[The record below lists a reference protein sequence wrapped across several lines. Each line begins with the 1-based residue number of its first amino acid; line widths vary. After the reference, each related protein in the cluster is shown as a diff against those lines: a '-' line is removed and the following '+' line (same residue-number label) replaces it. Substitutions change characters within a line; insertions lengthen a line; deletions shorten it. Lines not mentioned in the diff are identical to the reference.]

1 MAGKKVYIDI
11 VVDDKGT
18 TKRVAVDAKRLG
30 VALEDTA
37 GATERIHKANEN
49 YSKST
54 GRANKQT
61 RGLAGTASST
71 GKTLGNLASGIQG
84 GLVPAYATLAAHVFA
99 ITALFEAFS
108 RAADTT
114 KLIAGQQA
122 LAANTGVA
130 YRTVS
135 NAIKEATGA
144 QLSFKDAASAAA
156 IGTAAGLSPTQLERL
171 GKAAKDTSFL
181 LGRDLTDS
189 FNRLVR
195 GVTKAE
201 PELLDEL
208 GIILRLEPATKKYAD
223 SINKSVS
230 ELSAYERSQ
239 AVANEVLSQAETK
252 FGSAADGA
260 DNAGESVARLRSSFD
275 SLVEVAQTTII
286 KKLAPAF
293 DFLSENTSALA
304 VASGVLGLGFIK
316 AFTPAGPQ
324 LTNIGQAADKARARI
339 KDLALAGG
347 KSKLGDAIA
356 GGARIGASEIAQLER
371 SANSA
376 TSTVLDM
383 SRANKDVLKADLD
396 TLKTEHD
403 VHMSQMSKGWKG
415 YFAGAKAGMRRTIE
429 ESGKFLGGLRI
440 FGVAASR
447 ILSAIPFLGMAYLA
461 FEALKAYKES
471 INGMTE
477 AQKAAEKTTNSF
489 AKSMKTLGEE
499 IQSTLDKMYVG
510 TNTLRQTATA
520 MGNIALSANIL
531 GKVDAFERLG
541 KDTQKYKESQAGL
554 VAVFEKLAD
563 MDPRYGKFVETIR
576 KGNKLSDEQRIALH
590 EINNELITG
599 SQSIQRWADTYNNII
614 ESIRNVS
621 GGEAATPLDLLIQNT
636 DRGLA
641 RHAESLLAMQN
652 AAQVHKSA
660 LDKQREILS
669 DREAAQ
675 VSARDAVI
683 ALGERPPEGTTPSP
697 GNDLSNDLRRLKFEL
712 ADAAVRAAD
721 AAWREQDAN
730 VKKLQADMDKYS
742 KEEIRKE
749 IEKRQEL
756 LRYKKIYEDFQ
767 TELLDNQA
775 KSQKNDKQTA
785 RLNNLGL
792 DLQGKLANIRKGGL
806 VDENAML
813 AAQNKKIAAEARLA
827 AIRDKIKDETD
838 ANVIAA
844 KREFEIQEHNV
855 DVLKLN
861 HKLNASRRAMQ
872 EDAAKRADK
881 DLKAAREGLSVQ
893 KQLNYELEREE
904 RIKAGMVP
912 GVRGDRAD
920 FEARQ
925 ARIRSA
931 RLALQKAEIEFRRA
945 QENRAELTRFNP
957 LVPID
962 PKDRDAAE
970 KRFTQAGKERR
981 AAERNLAVEENILT
995 IQRNQTIAREEE
1007 LRHQLASVGLN
1018 PLQEAYYLRT
1028 REHIKIHGFLMAE
1041 TAERLEE
1048 EVRLEHT
1055 LNEQLELKSTLYNT
1069 LQDQFTSFFASFSE
1083 GTSSATDAF
1092 KAMAKGILA
1101 QLAQMMARMLA
1112 ARILMHSFGTSKAP
1126 DIKHRVPTEL
1136 ATGDFGER
1144 IGAFQLRETV
1154 TQRAIEKAQKAQKR
1168 YGGIVDPPKYSM
1180 GGIAR
1185 GREAG
1190 YPAVLHGTEAV
1201 VPLPNNR
1208 EIPVDLKGGSG
1219 TNNVVVNVSMEGQ
1232 SSSRD
1237 VQGDQQLR
1245 SLGTVISSVVQDE
1258 IQRQKRPGG
1267 LLSPYGAA

>member
-1 MAGKKVYIDI
+1 MASKKVYIDI
-11 VVDDKGT
+11 IVDDKGS

-30 VALEDTA
+30 VALEDSA
-37 GATERIHKANEN
+37 GATERVNKANES

-54 GRANKQT
+54 SRANRQT

-99 ITALFEAFS
+99 ITALFDAFS

-114 KLIAGQQA
+114 KLIAGQEA

-135 NAIKEATGA
+135 NSIKEATGA

-156 IGTAAGLSPTQLERL
+156 IGTAAGLSPVQLEKL

-260 DNAGESVARLRSSFD
+260 DNAGESVARLKSSFD
-275 SLVEVAQTTII
+275 SLMEVAQTTII
-286 KKLAPAF
+286 KTLAPAF
-293 DFLSENTSALA
+293 DFLTENTKALT

-324 LTNIGQAADKARARI
+324 LANIGAAADKARARI

-376 TSTVLDM
+376 SSTVIDM
-383 SRANKDVLKADLD
+383 SRTNKDVLKADLG
-396 TLKTEHD
+396 TLKLDHD
-403 VHMSQMSKGWKG
+403 VQMSKMSKGWKG
-415 YFAGAKAGMRRTIE
+415 YFASAKANMKGTID

-440 FGVAASR
+440 FGAGASR

-461 FEALKAYKES
+461 FEALTAYKES
-471 INGMTE
+471 LNGMTA
-477 AQKAAEKTTNSF
+477 AQKAAEKATNSF
-489 AKSMKTLGEE
+489 AGSMKTLGEE

-531 GKVDAFERLG
+531 NKIDAFERLG
-541 KDTQKYKESQAGL
+541 KDTNKYKEAQEGL

-576 KGNKLSDEQRIALH
+576 KGNKLSDEQRNAIH

-599 SQSIQRWADTYNNII
+599 SQAIQRWADTYNNII

-621 GGEAATPLDLLIQNT
+621 GGESATPLDLLIQNT

-641 RHAESLLAMQN
+641 RHDESMVAMEN
-652 AAQVHKSA
+652 ASQVHQDG
-660 LDKQREILS
+660 LDHQNSILDERFES
-669 DREAAQ
+669 MKETL
-675 VSARDAVI
+675 DAVN
-683 ALGERPPEGTTPSP
+683 ALGKRPVSMEDEPLLYAADENNPM
-697 GNDLSNDLRRLKFEL
+697 RAVFKA
-712 ADAAVRAAD
+712 ADAAVAAAK
-721 AAWREQDAN
+721 AAYDEQSDF
-730 VKKLQADMDKYS
+730 VEKLAKERSKYS
-742 KEEIRKE
+742 DEEMAKEKEKREELERYKE
-749 IEKRQEL
+749 IYGR
-756 LRYKKIYEDFQ
+756 FQ
-767 TELLDNQA
+767 TKLLSNQE
-775 KSQKNDKQTA
+775 KSKENDKHIA
-785 RLNNLGL
+785 VLSNLGL
-792 DLQGKLANIRKGGL
+792 NLYGKIANIRKGAL

-813 AAQNKKIAAEARLA
+813 AATSKKIDAEARLE
-827 AIRDKIKDETD
+827 AIKDKIKDDTD

-844 KREFEIQEHNV
+844 QRELDLQRDNVAVLEIAH
-855 DVLKLN
+855 D
-861 HKLNASRRAMQ
+861 LNASGRAMR
-872 EDAAKRADK
+872 EGGAIRADK
-881 DLKAAREGLSVQ
+881 DLKASRKGLSVQ
-893 KQLNYELEREE
+893 KELNYELEREE
-904 RIKAGMVP
+904 RIRAGMLR
-912 GVRGDRAD
+912 GVSGDRAE

-931 RLALQKAEIEFRRA
+931 RLELERAEIEFRRA
-945 QENRAELTRFNP
+945 QENKTEVLRYNP
-957 LVPID
+957 EVPIGEGA
-962 PKDRDAAE
+962 RDAAI
-970 KRFTQAGKERR
+970 KRAKDAVKARR
-981 AAERNLAVEENILT
+981 AAERDLAVEESILT
-995 IQRNQTIAREEE
+995 IQRNQTALREEE

-1018 PLQEAYYLRT
+1018 PLQEAYYLKT
-1028 REHIKIHGFLMAE
+1028 REHIKVHGYLME
-1041 TAERLEE
+1041 GTAKRLEE
-1048 EVRLEHT
+1048 EVKLEYT

-1069 LQDQFTSFFASFSE
+1069 MEDSFSSFFASFSQ

-1092 KAMAKGILA
+1092 KAMAKDILA
-1101 QLAQMMARMLA
+1101 QLAQLMARMLA
-1112 ARILMHSFGTSKAP
+1112 TKILMMSFGVSKAP
-1126 DIKHRVPTEL
+1126 DVAHAVPKGL
-1136 ATGDFGER
+1136 ASGNYGESIANTRLPR
-1144 IGAFQLRETV
+1144 IDQLKSPFRE
-1154 TQRAIEKAQKAQKR
+1154 ENR

-1180 GGIAR
+1180 GGVAR
-1185 GREAG
+1185 GRQSG

-1237 VQGDQQLR
+1237 VQGDQQLK
-1245 SLGTVISSVVQDE
+1245 SLGTVISSAVQGE